1 MEAKKVEVNCSSCH
15 EPLTIDFATDNFSSE
30 IQIFNGKKQQK
41 RTYLKECPHCET
53 INYVMSDKKEEW
65 GKRKGPNI
73 KLFLFS
79 GIFSCFGI
87 VVLVLLFMYFAFK
100 GFGFVF
106 DWLFN

>member
-1 MEAKKVEVNCSSCH
+1 MEARKVEVNCSNCH
-15 EPLTIDFATDNFSSE
+15 ELLTVDFATDNFSSE
-30 IQIFNGKKQQK
+30 ILIFNGKKQQR

-79 GIFSCFGI
+79 GMFSCLGI
-87 VVLVLLFMYFAFK
+87 VVLGFLFLYFAFQ
-100 GFGFVF
+100 GFGVVF